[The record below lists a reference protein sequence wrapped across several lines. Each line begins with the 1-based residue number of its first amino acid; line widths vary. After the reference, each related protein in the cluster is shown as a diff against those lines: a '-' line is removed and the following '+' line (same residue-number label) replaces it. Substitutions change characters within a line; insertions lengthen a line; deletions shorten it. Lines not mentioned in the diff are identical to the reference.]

1 MRGCNGAILGGQPG
15 LPAPA
20 SRAWATAGPSRVSCQ
35 PGGASEKP
43 PGLPSLR
50 PTHPLV
56 LPRVPSTCIPG
67 MGGQFP
73 GQDPRLSVAVL
84 ATVTPAR
91 PPPRCPCAVSSH
103 PNSLDTGLQW
113 PWLWEAGTSRPRAS
127 ASAARAS
134 PLLQLGPTPWA
145 APAACPGQRARGEG
159 PASGAADAGRAAA
172 PGLAGP
178 GPGRS
183 WLWPRGHPQR
193 QGPDLSR
200 GAQRGRP
207 TPAPDTTYTPS
218 LFRALPADPTAGA
231 PSLPRLPEAVLLTCR
246 VSSRTAHCSL
256 SPLRSLIYTTWKGL
270 SQEH

>member
-1 MRGCNGAILGGQPG
+1 MPSWGASLGFLLLHPEPG
-15 LPAPA
+15 LLPGPPA
-20 SRAWATAGPSRVSCQ
+20 SPASQEGPLRSPQAFRLSDPLTPLCFLVS
-35 PGGASEKP
+35 PPLASL
-43 PGLPSLR
+43 GW
-50 PTHPLV
+50 
-56 LPRVPSTCIPG
+56 
-67 MGGQFP
+67 GGQFP

-91 PPPRCPCAVSSH
+91 PPPWCPCAVSSH

-145 APAACPGQRARGEG
+145 APAACPGQRARREG

-193 QGPDLSR
+193 RGPDLSR

-218 LFRALPADPTAGA
+218 LFGALPVDPTAGA